1 MNQYLNQFTNDNFV
15 ETANQIMRK
24 NYELVNELYAKQ
36 VQFAQD
42 AAKSG
47 VENLQRFRDAKNAA
61 DILNA
66 QSACWMS
73 SMQAVV
79 NNFQSTMEI
88 MNPLNK
94 TYSEAMNSEV
104 QVMNSV
110 EPKQKPAATRKQKPT
125 AIRKKT
131 AKKTAKKTVARKA

>member
-1 MNQYLNQFTNDNFV
+1 MNQYLNQFTNNNFV
-15 ETANQIMRK
+15 EAANQMMRT
-24 NYELVNELYAKQ
+24 NYELANELYAKQ
-36 VQFAQD
+36 VQFALD
-42 AAKSG
+42 TAKSG
-47 VENLQRFRDAKNAA
+47 VENLQRFRDAKNAV